1 MILKLSILA
10 NMSKSVLILS
20 NVLTH
25 GQYAVFGEYPA
36 YVPRAWIRIL
46 ALSLQDRSHKV
57 CVAQVGV
64 EAGFG
69 VVLDDSVEDELF
81 EERLRCPIGCEV
93 LVLLLLSLLARLLLA
108 LLPLLADFPFLTLV
122 ALCGLGR
129 TCEFVRI
136 KGLSNNQIFKLFE
149 YGMIQI
155 DYLIMIHVFE

>member
-1 MILKLSILA
+1 MISNLSMHA
-10 NMSKSVLILS
+10 NMSNSVLFLS

-136 KGLSNNQIFKLFE
+136 LLKITIYRHSQS
-149 YGMIQI
+149 
-155 DYLIMIHVFE
+155 